1 MKKYKQRG
9 FNLDWPKEIIDTWT
23 FGNPIPDW
31 LSDRDHVTIMTGDGI
46 KNIETRETS
55 SGGYEIIDSGKIGVL
70 LTLKKKNWFVI
81 YDGKIIKSI
90 SPEQLLILYKEI
102 KEKA

>member
-1 MKKYKQRG
+1 MKKYIQRG
-9 FNLDWPKEIIDTWT
+9 LNFEWPIEVLDTWT
-23 FGNPIPDW
+23 FGEVIPDW
-31 LSDRDHVTIMTGDGI
+31 LSDRAYVTIMTGDGI

-55 SGGYEIIDSGKIGVL
+55 SGGFEIIDSGKQGVL
-70 LTLKKKNWFVI
+70 VTLKKKDWFVI

-102 KEKA
+102 KEKV